1 MGPGL
6 DLVGCGN
13 KVLGVW
19 AHTKLDSGGGRKASE
34 WSGSTVGF
42 LAFYFNVHVLGLHVS
57 VYLLSCIFNPYF
69 YSSFIII

>member
-19 AHTKLDSGGGRKASE
+19 AHTKLDSGGGHKASE

-42 LAFYFNVHVLGLHVS
+42 LAFYFNVHVLGLEVRCRACER
-57 VYLLSCIFNPYF
+57 VPPELYL
-69 YSSFIII
+69 